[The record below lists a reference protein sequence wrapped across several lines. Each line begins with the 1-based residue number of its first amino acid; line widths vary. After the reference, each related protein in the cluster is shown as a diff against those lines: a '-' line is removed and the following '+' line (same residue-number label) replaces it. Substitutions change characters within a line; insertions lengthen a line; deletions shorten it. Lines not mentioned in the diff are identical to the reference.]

1 MMEDTN
7 TQTET
12 DASFDELGINET
24 ILRGVY
30 AYGFEK
36 PSQIQMKAIPVVI
49 SKKDIVAQAQSGTGK
64 TGAFTIGTLS
74 LLDDTK
80 KQTQLLILTPTREL
94 ADQIYNVVVE
104 ISNYTKIQ
112 VAKCVGGTNV
122 NMCGDE
128 LRKNPHVVIGTPGRL
143 IDMMNRRNIVTDGIN
158 TLVLDEAD
166 EMLSYG
172 FKEDMY
178 IIIQALRKD
187 AQICLFSATL
197 PPDILEL
204 TEKFMNNPVNVL
216 VKQEE
221 LTLEGIQQFY
231 VNVKHSDWKYDVI
244 ADLYDTINVN
254 QCIIYINSRQ
264 RIVDIYMKL
273 CENNFPVE
281 YITGER
287 TGQER
292 NDIMEKFRAGQIR
305 ILLSSDLLA
314 RGIDIQQLS
323 LVINYDLPKEKE
335 TYIHR
340 IGRSG
345 RYGRKGVAINLIGD
359 RDVEYLKHIESFY
372 DTKIDEMP
380 ANIGELIG

>member
-1 MMEDTN
+1 MSDN
-7 TQTET
+7 
-12 DASFDELGINET
+12 FDELGINET

-36 PSQIQMKAIPVVI
+36 PSQIQVNAIPHVV
-49 SKKDIVAQAQSGTGK
+49 SGKDIVAQAQSGTGK
-64 TGAFTIGTLS
+64 TGAFSIGALS
-74 LLDDTK
+74 RIDDT
-80 KQTQLLILTPTREL
+80 QDLTQLLVLTPTREL
-94 ADQIYNVVVE
+94 AEQVFNVIKE
-104 ISNYTKIQ
+104 ISSYTKIR
-112 VAKCVGGTNV
+112 VARCVGGTNV
-122 NMCGDE
+122 SMCGE
-128 LRKNPHVVIGTPGRL
+128 EMRKNPQVVIGTPGRV
-143 IDMMNRRNIVTDGIN
+143 IDMLNRRHLVTSGIQ

-166 EMLSYG
+166 EMLSFG
-172 FKEDMY
+172 FKDDMY
-178 IIIQALRKD
+178 TVIQNLRKD

-197 PPDILEL
+197 PPEILEL
-204 TEKFMNNPVNVL
+204 TQKFMNDPVNVL

-231 VNVKHSDWKYDVI
+231 VNVNHSDWKYDVI
-244 ADLYDTINVN
+244 VDLYDTINVN

-264 RIVDIYMKL
+264 RIVDIYQKL
-273 CENNFPVE
+273 CENSFPVE

-287 TGQER
+287 SGPER
-292 NDIMEKFRAGQIR
+292 TEIMEKFRSGQIR
-305 ILLSSDLLA
+305 ILLASDLLA
-314 RGIDIQQLS
+314 RGIDVQQLS

-345 RYGRKGVAINLIGD
+345 RYGRKGVAINLICE

-380 ANIGELIG
+380 ANIADIIG

>member
-1 MMEDTN
+1 MSDN
-7 TQTET
+7 
-12 DASFDELGINET
+12 FDELGINET

-36 PSQIQMKAIPVVI
+36 PSHIQVKAIPHVI
-49 SKKDIVAQAQSGTGK
+49 SGKDLVAQAQSGTGK
-64 TGAFTIGTLS
+64 TGAFSIGALS
-74 LLDDTK
+74 RIDDTK
-80 KQTQLLILTPTREL
+80 DVTQLLILTPTREL
-94 ADQIYNVVVE
+94 AEQVFNVVKE
-104 ISNYTKIQ
+104 ISSYTKIR
-112 VAKCVGGTNV
+112 VARCVGGTNV
-122 NMCGDE
+122 SMCGE
-128 LRKNPHVVIGTPGRL
+128 EMRKNPQVVIGTPGRV
-143 IDMMNRRNIVTDGIN
+143 IDMLNRRHLVTSGIQ

-166 EMLSYG
+166 EMLSFG
-172 FKEDMY
+172 FKDDMY
-178 IIIQALRKD
+178 TVIQNLKKE

-197 PPDILEL
+197 PPEILEM
-204 TEKFMNNPVNVL
+204 TQKFMNDPVNVL

-231 VNVKHSDWKYDVI
+231 VNVNHSDWKYDVI
-244 ADLYDTINVN
+244 VDLYDTINVN

-264 RIVDIYMKL
+264 RIVDIYQKL
-273 CENNFPVE
+273 CENSFPVE

-287 TGQER
+287 SGPER
-292 NDIMEKFRAGQIR
+292 TEIMEKFRAGQIR
-305 ILLSSDLLA
+305 ILLASDLLA
-314 RGIDIQQLS
+314 RGIDVQQLS

-345 RYGRKGVAINLIGD
+345 RYGRKGVAINLICD

-380 ANIGELIG
+380 ANIADIIG

>member
-1 MMEDTN
+1 MSDN
-7 TQTET
+7 
-12 DASFDELGINET
+12 FDELGINET

-36 PSQIQMKAIPVVI
+36 PSQIQVKAIPHVI
-49 SKKDIVAQAQSGTGK
+49 SGKDLVAQAQSGTGK
-64 TGAFTIGTLS
+64 TGAFSIGALS
-74 LLDDTK
+74 RIDDTK
-80 KQTQLLILTPTREL
+80 DVTQLLILTPTREL
-94 ADQIYNVVVE
+94 AEQVFNVVKE
-104 ISNYTKIQ
+104 ISSYTKIR
-112 VAKCVGGTNV
+112 VARCVGGTNV
-122 NMCGDE
+122 SMCGE
-128 LRKNPHVVIGTPGRL
+128 EMRKNPQVVIGTPGRV
-143 IDMMNRRNIVTDGIN
+143 IDMLNRRHLVTSGIQ

-166 EMLSYG
+166 EMLSFG
-172 FKEDMY
+172 FKDDMY
-178 IIIQALRKD
+178 TVIQNLKKE

-197 PPDILEL
+197 PPEILEL
-204 TEKFMNNPVNVL
+204 TQKFMNDPVNVL

-231 VNVKHSDWKYDVI
+231 VNVNHSDWKYDVI
-244 ADLYDTINVN
+244 VDLYDTINVN

-264 RIVDIYMKL
+264 RIVDIYQKL
-273 CENNFPVE
+273 CENSFPVE

-287 TGQER
+287 SGPER
-292 NDIMEKFRAGQIR
+292 TEIMEKFRAGQIR
-305 ILLSSDLLA
+305 ILLASDLLA
-314 RGIDIQQLS
+314 RGIDVQQLS

-345 RYGRKGVAINLIGD
+345 RYGRKGVAINLICD

-380 ANIGELIG
+380 ANIADIIG

>member
-1 MMEDTN
+1 MEIGNESDT
-7 TQTET
+7 
-12 DASFDELGINET
+12 FDTLGIKES

-36 PSQIQMKAIPVVI
+36 PSRIQVKAIPHII
-49 SKKDIVAQAQSGTGK
+49 SGKDVVAQAQSGTGK
-64 TGAFTIGTLS
+64 TGAFSIGALS
-74 LLDDTK
+74 NVDDTK
-80 KQTQLLILTPTREL
+80 ESTQLLILAPTREL
-94 ADQIYNVVVE
+94 ADQVYTVVKEV
-104 ISNYTKIQ
+104 SNYTKIRIS
-112 VAKCVGGTNV
+112 KCVGGTNV
-122 NMCGDE
+122 SMCGEE
-128 LRKNPHVVIGTPGRL
+128 LRKNPHVVIGTTGRI
-143 IDMMNRRNIVTDGIN
+143 IDMLNRRCLVTSDIT

-172 FKEDMY
+172 FKDDMY
-178 IIIQALRKD
+178 VIIQRLRKD

-204 TEKFMNNPVNVL
+204 TKNFMNDPINVL

-244 ADLYDTINVN
+244 TDLYDTINVN

-264 RIVDIYMKL
+264 RIVDVYTKL

-281 YITGER
+281 YITGDR
-287 TGQER
+287 SGQER
-292 NDIMEKFRAGQIR
+292 NDIMEKFRGGQIR
-305 ILLSSDLLA
+305 ILLSSDLLS

-372 DTKIDEMP
+372 DTKIEEMP

>member
-1 MMEDTN
+1 MSDN
-7 TQTET
+7 
-12 DASFDELGINET
+12 FDELGINET

-36 PSQIQMKAIPVVI
+36 PSQIQVKAIPHVI
-49 SKKDIVAQAQSGTGK
+49 SGKDLVAQAQSGTGK
-64 TGAFTIGTLS
+64 TGAFSIGALS
-74 LLDDTK
+74 RIDDT
-80 KQTQLLILTPTREL
+80 QDVTQLLILTPTREL
-94 ADQIYNVVVE
+94 AEQVFNVVKE
-104 ISNYTKIQ
+104 ISSYTKIR
-112 VAKCVGGTNV
+112 VARCVGGTNV
-122 NMCGDE
+122 SMCGE
-128 LRKNPHVVIGTPGRL
+128 EMRQNPQVVIGTPGRV
-143 IDMMNRRNIVTDGIN
+143 IDMLNRRHLVTSGIK

-166 EMLSYG
+166 EMLSFG
-172 FKEDMY
+172 FKDDMY
-178 IIIQALRKD
+178 TVIQNLKKD

-197 PPDILEL
+197 PPEILEM
-204 TEKFMNNPVNVL
+204 TQKFMNDPVNVL

-231 VNVKHSDWKYDVI
+231 VNVNHSDWKYDVI
-244 ADLYDTINVN
+244 VDLYDTINVN

-264 RIVDIYMKL
+264 RIVDIYQKL
-273 CENNFPVE
+273 CENSFPVE

-287 TGQER
+287 SGPER
-292 NDIMEKFRAGQIR
+292 TEIMEKFRAGQIR
-305 ILLSSDLLA
+305 ILLASDLLA
-314 RGIDIQQLS
+314 RGIDVQQLS

-345 RYGRKGVAINLIGD
+345 RYGRKGVAINLICD

-380 ANIGELIG
+380 ANIADIIG